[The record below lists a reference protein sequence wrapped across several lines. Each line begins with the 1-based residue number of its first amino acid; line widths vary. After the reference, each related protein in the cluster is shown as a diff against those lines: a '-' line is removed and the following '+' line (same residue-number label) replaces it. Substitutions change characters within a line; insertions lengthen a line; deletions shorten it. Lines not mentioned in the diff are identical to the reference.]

1 MSDQILSSETLL
13 RGWFDV
19 LMLHVRLASGEEIE
33 RPIVDHPS
41 GAAVLPYDP
50 GRRVALVITEAR
62 PPVLFSGESRIIEV
76 IAGALEE
83 DDPESCARRE
93 ALEEGGL
100 SLGAMEHVAH
110 LWQTPATSTERV
122 DYFLAAYSERDR
134 VAPGG
139 GLDEESEHIRVREIA
154 LSVLWRMAEERTV
167 RDAKMLI
174 LLQAL
179 RIRRPDLFS

>member
-1 MSDQILSSETLL
+1 MPDQILSSETVF

-19 LMLHVRLASGEEIE
+19 LMLQVRLASGEEIE
-33 RPIVDHPS
+33 RPIVKHPS

-50 GRRVALVITEAR
+50 ERRVALLITEAR
-62 PPVLFSGESRIIEV
+62 PPVLLSGESRIVEV
-76 IAGALEE
+76 IAGALDE
-83 DDPESCARRE
+83 DDPETCARRE
-93 ALEEGGL
+93 ACEEGGL
-100 SLGAMEHVAH
+100 NLKILEHVAH

-134 VAPGG
+134 VAAGG
-139 GLDEESEHIRVREIA
+139 GLDEESEHIRVKEIA
-154 LSVLWRMAEERTV
+154 LADLWRMAEERTL
-167 RDAKMLI
+167 RDAKTLI